1 MSKFKY
7 NGLSQRF
14 GGTPGLKCDQFL
26 CITCPVYIGAF
37 HQLEYPSSAAW
48 QHPRD
53 VIEYTSVASGVFR
66 NLKRG
71 CPGLHFR
78 CTFSK
83 VFLTKYLCKKLYFNS
98 RGQPQFTS
106 SNLLLG
112 DNLLQKPPSPPPPI
126 YANTPLYVAIILHCF
141 NTLTYR
147 RVWCWCVRYR
157 AVGCLRVV
165 AVDPPRQKLY
175 PGISYK
181 VKRSTVLN
189 FSLPDKHF
197 SVLTIIL
204 EFLLMCFNCE
214 WTFSVAWQSW
224 YDYYVV
230 YISSPCPAANFA
242 DAYPVFCEYRRRRR
256 LWSISSITI
265 FRHDASFVFHWKKN
279 VKEKKNT
286 CRRETFSN

>member
-112 DNLLQKPPSPPPPI
+112 DNLLQKPPSPPPLYTRIRPCMLPLFFTVSTPWHTGGSDVDVCDTELLGVCAWWQLI
-126 YANTPLYVAIILHCF
+126 PPDRNYIQAFRIRSSAPLSWIFHSPTNTFPY
-141 NTLTYR
+141 
-147 RVWCWCVRYR
+147 
-157 AVGCLRVV
+157 
-165 AVDPPRQKLY
+165 
-175 PGISYK
+175 
-181 VKRSTVLN
+181 
-189 FSLPDKHF
+189 
-197 SVLTIIL
+197 
-204 EFLLMCFNCE
+204 
-214 WTFSVAWQSW
+214 WQ
-224 YDYYVV
+224 
-230 YISSPCPAANFA
+230 
-242 DAYPVFCEYRRRRR
+242 
-256 LWSISSITI
+256 
-265 FRHDASFVFHWKKN
+265 
-279 VKEKKNT
+279 
-286 CRRETFSN
+286 